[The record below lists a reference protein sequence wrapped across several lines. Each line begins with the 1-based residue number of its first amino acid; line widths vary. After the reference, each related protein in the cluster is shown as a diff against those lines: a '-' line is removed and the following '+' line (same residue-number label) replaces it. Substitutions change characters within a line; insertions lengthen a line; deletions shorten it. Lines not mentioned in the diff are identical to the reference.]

1 MTGPY
6 LRFHA
11 AHAVSRACMQT
22 TAIDVV
28 LDVGLEKFTLAHLR
42 DRDFPDARLTRLR
55 RHPPDWRP
63 AVAAL
68 AAEAEKNDPLRMLL
82 GAATLTADR
91 FDPGLHDTWQRVDQ
105 LMYDRVAEALN
116 ERGSVTL
123 DLDGHLRRTPA
134 LVAAAKECSILQ
146 GVKRWVSAD
155 RRGFEPPVGHG
166 TPAAPHASDPA
177 ARAGLAT

>member
-1 MTGPY
+1 
-6 LRFHA
+6 
-11 AHAVSRACMQT
+11 
-22 TAIDVV
+22 
-28 LDVGLEKFTLAHLR
+28 
-42 DRDFPDARLTRLR
+42 
-55 RHPPDWRP
+55 
-63 AVAAL
+63 
-68 AAEAEKNDPLRMLL
+68 MLL

-155 RRGFEPPVGHG
+155 RRGFEPRWGMARQRPH
-166 TPAAPHASDPA
+166 TPLTRPRVPA
-177 ARAGLAT
+177 LRLEALH